1 MLLLLAGTLLMLLL
15 LLLGEFLP
23 PILLPTGVAIGAGSG
38 CMLLPTRLLFVG
50 AGCGCQFPLLL
61 MLLCEVLIRYRLRE
75 GQPIERLAAVVV
87 SGRQQRS
94 TGVTPPHAF
103 AAEGC

>member
-23 PILLPTGVAIGAGSG
+23 PILLPTGVAI
-38 CMLLPTRLLFVG
+38 G

-103 AAEGC
+103 AVEGC